1 MLVCD
6 WTCPLGVLSAL
17 TRAFKARFASTRLRA
32 ALKTLT
38 EKQVKELSV
47 ERSPSRKKELATSG
61 HEQAQKRAQ
70 QSTAR
75 SATLASVLWRLVHTR
90 SADVPL
96 FGRRGPR
103 LRRTE
108 RRLLKPVL
116 SPGTSPRRRVM

>member
-1 MLVCD
+1 VVVCA
-6 WTCPLGVLSAL
+6 WTCLSAFCTHPRVQGTL
-17 TRAFKARFASTRLRA
+17 ANTRLRV

-96 FGRRGPR
+96 FGVGGPASGG
-103 LRRTE
+103 LRD
-108 RRLLKPVL
+108 V
-116 SPGTSPRRRVM
+116 S